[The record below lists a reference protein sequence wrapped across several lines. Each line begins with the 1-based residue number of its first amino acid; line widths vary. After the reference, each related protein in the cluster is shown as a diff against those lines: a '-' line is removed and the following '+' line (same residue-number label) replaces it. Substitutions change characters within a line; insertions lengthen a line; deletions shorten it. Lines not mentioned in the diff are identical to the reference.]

1 MTLVLFSAARIFLKE
16 QNRWRSF
23 MQVISLATT
32 IRSLAMVA
40 RCCLEKSLI
49 AKAIAA
55 TFS

>member
-1 MTLVLFSAARIFLKE
+1 MILVLFSAARIFLKE

-32 IRSLAMVA
+32 TRSLVMVA
-40 RCCLEKSLI
+40 RCCLVKSLI